1 MSTPVYNVY
10 FVAGNVDPTPPR
22 PPKAPAKPAVRLALT
37 PHAPPA
43 TPVAAPA
50 AIPGTISVPRRP
62 SAVQPAVPVGTDDDK
77 QERRTTSS
85 CSRSRTRRRHRASHH
100 RHHHRDHH
108 SPRSTSR
115 SERGRS
121 VRTARSSFS
130 QALRPPPGQW
140 DIHTGLWDPYVGNI
154 PPRAHVPPPRV
165 PAPPPLRP
173 FSAFPLLDR
182 SGRHE
187 MTPTSQPV
195 TPNQANIRSWLKNH
209 QDDDYPMM
217 DSMVK
222 FVAQILDSTRYTPD
236 HLSTMKLL
244 VYDPQDHEH
253 HPTDLGKSHYYLI
266 KGHFSQREI
275 PDPVRAAPAMNLQ
288 EVQHVNLVHASS
300 IGGIKGIFSDQK
312 IGPSRL
318 HNNQSCSF
326 FSLGSKRTNDR
337 AWDDKEMA
345 RITHAAWYAAKNT
358 SNILAVAVGW
368 GTAEAVKQGGEW
380 ECVQKTMNGGCVHHQ
395 RGRMWVT
402 NENSHKLLG
411 FAFRVAAES
420 PLD

>member
-209 QDDDYPMM
+209 QDDRHPMM

-222 FVAQILDSTRYTPD
+222 FVAQILDYTTPGI
-236 HLSTMKLL
+236 LL
-244 VYDPQDHEH
+244 IICPQ
-253 HPTDLGKSHYYLI
+253 
-266 KGHFSQREI
+266 
-275 PDPVRAAPAMNLQ
+275 
-288 EVQHVNLVHASS
+288 
-300 IGGIKGIFSDQK
+300 
-312 IGPSRL
+312 
-318 HNNQSCSF
+318 
-326 FSLGSKRTNDR
+326 
-337 AWDDKEMA
+337 
-345 RITHAAWYAAKNT
+345 
-358 SNILAVAVGW
+358 
-368 GTAEAVKQGGEW
+368 
-380 ECVQKTMNGGCVHHQ
+380 
-395 RGRMWVT
+395 
-402 NENSHKLLG
+402 
-411 FAFRVAAES
+411 
-420 PLD
+420 

>member
-22 PPKAPAKPAVRLALT
+22 PPKAPVKPAVRLALT

-43 TPVAAPA
+43 TPVVAPA

-62 SAVQPAVPVGTDDDK
+62 SAVQPEVPVGTDDVK

-182 SGRHE
+182 EFPKGFANFSVFLFFNFSVLRQGVDPRVQRTHFFTAHGAKSGALE
-187 MTPTSQPV
+187 YIGSQISPTLSNLAVTLVERLWSSPSQEVLTQPNFLHLAIRYVDSRFVIVQKHPLQAPV
-195 TPNQANIRSWLKNH
+195 FK
-209 QDDDYPMM
+209 
-217 DSMVK
+217 V
-222 FVAQILDSTRYTPD
+222 F
-236 HLSTMKLL
+236 
-244 VYDPQDHEH
+244 
-253 HPTDLGKSHYYLI
+253 TDLDFYGS
-266 KGHFSQREI
+266 
-275 PDPVRAAPAMNLQ
+275 PVEL
-288 EVQHVNLVHASS
+288 ELVADN
-300 IGGIKGIFSDQK
+300 FT
-312 IGPSRL
+312 SRL
-318 HNNQSCSF
+318 LC
-326 FSLGSKRTNDR
+326 
-337 AWDDKEMA
+337 
-345 RITHAAWYAAKNT
+345 
-358 SNILAVAVGW
+358 
-368 GTAEAVKQGGEW
+368 
-380 ECVQKTMNGGCVHHQ
+380 
-395 RGRMWVT
+395 
-402 NENSHKLLG
+402 
-411 FAFRVAAES
+411 
-420 PLD
+420 